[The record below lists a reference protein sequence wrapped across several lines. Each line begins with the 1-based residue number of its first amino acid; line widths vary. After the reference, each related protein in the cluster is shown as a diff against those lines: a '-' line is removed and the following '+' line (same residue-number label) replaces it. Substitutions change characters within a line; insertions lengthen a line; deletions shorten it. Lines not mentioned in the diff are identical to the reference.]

1 MGDEGVADLL
11 KRLNLTRD
19 EGEVAAISDDEE
31 EDVEGKVECMLL
43 GKILTP
49 STLHISTIRSAM
61 KSAWG
66 NPFGFKMRSVGEKTE
81 NLFIAEFGAMA
92 DRQRALAGS
101 PWMVGRHAVI
111 LQAYDESLKPS
122 DVSFDKM
129 EIWVRIL
136 NLPFGWMNARRGARA
151 AGLIGKVVKLDVY
164 GDGEASGPFLR
175 ARVKIEADKP
185 LRRGVMLKTD
195 RKANPDWFDIQF
207 EKLPFFCFS
216 CGVMGHLTLECPNPA
231 PRNAL
236 GKLPYEVKLRAPE
249 EKRRKPLSFGQAAAE
264 SYGSSSARTPP
275 SGSRQSP
282 DDRTDDKRNA
292 RDVEDGEEMISPVK
306 TSGSDPSKRNATPK
320 ELVVNDEEMMEKSG
334 ARKRKSK
341 GSSSSNPDTNLPAL
355 GTGVVPAGM
364 VSERI
369 NQLGSASSQGEKT
382 TEAPKKQKTAYNKNA
397 RSAAAAGGSPRRAQ

>member
-1 MGDEGVADLL
+1 
-11 KRLNLTRD
+11 
-19 EGEVAAISDDEE
+19 
-31 EDVEGKVECMLL
+31 
-43 GKILTP
+43 
-49 STLHISTIRSAM
+49 
-61 KSAWG
+61 
-66 NPFGFKMRSVGEKTE
+66 
-81 NLFIAEFGAMA
+81 
-92 DRQRALAGS
+92 
-101 PWMVGRHAVI
+101 
-111 LQAYDESLKPS
+111 
-122 DVSFDKM
+122 
-129 EIWVRIL
+129 
-136 NLPFGWMNARRGARA
+136 
-151 AGLIGKVVKLDVY
+151 
-164 GDGEASGPFLR
+164 
-175 ARVKIEADKP
+175 
-185 LRRGVMLKTD
+185 
-195 RKANPDWFDIQF
+195 
-207 EKLPFFCFS
+207 
-216 CGVMGHLTLECPNPA
+216 
-231 PRNAL
+231 L

-341 GSSSSNPDTNLPAL
+341 GRSSSNPDTNLPAL